1 MILETIKLDSDVVCR
16 MKRTSK
22 IFFGYQGKQIISERL
37 FPLIHRKKWQEDPR
51 IIGFIIVTIWKNR
64 QKIKLVFCKDQSK
77 SDTGDFQM
85 IASSDIA
92 LSSLEI
98 IQMYGKC
105 WKIETFFK
113 MCKTYLNLTK
123 EYEGLNYD
131 TMAAFIS
138 IVFLR

>member
-1 MILETIKLDSDVVCR
+1 
-16 MKRTSK
+16 
-22 IFFGYQGKQIISERL
+22 
-37 FPLIHRKKWQEDPR
+37 
-51 IIGFIIVTIWKNR
+51 
-64 QKIKLVFCKDQSK
+64 
-77 SDTGDFQM
+77 M

-98 IQMYGKC
+98 IQMYGKR

-131 TMAAFIS
+131 AMAAFFQLS
-138 IVFLR
+138 SYVTA